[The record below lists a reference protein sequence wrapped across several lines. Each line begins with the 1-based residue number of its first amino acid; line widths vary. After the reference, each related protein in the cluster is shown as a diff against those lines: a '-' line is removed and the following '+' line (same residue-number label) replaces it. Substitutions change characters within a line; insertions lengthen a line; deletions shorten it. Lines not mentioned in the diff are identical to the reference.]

1 MKRQND
7 WDTPILAVIKA
18 LDECAGQRMSMI
30 EFRDWFQFH
39 GGGAGSL
46 QGALD
51 IVERTMPGRFV
62 FHYIRTPGSYT
73 ELEIEV
79 FDRSDDADKK

>member
-18 LDECAGQRMSMI
+18 LNECAGQRMSMI
-30 EFRDWFQFH
+30 EFRDWFHFH
-39 GGGAGSL
+39 GGGSGSL

-51 IVERTMPGRFV
+51 IVERTMPGRFQY
-62 FHYIRTPGSYT
+62 HYIRTPGSYT
-73 ELEIEV
+73 EVEIEI
-79 FDRSDDADKK
+79 FDRSDDVDKQ

>member
-1 MKRQND
+1 MRRQND

-18 LDECAGQRMSMI
+18 LNECAGQRMSLI

-46 QGALD
+46 EGALD
-51 IVERTMPGRFV
+51 IVQRTNPGRFV
-62 FHYIRTPGSYT
+62 YHYIRTPGSYT
-73 ELEIEV
+73 EVEIEI
-79 FDRSDDADKK
+79 FDRTEMPDKK